1 LTIKEQRLV
10 GNKYYYDLT
19 YPNLEIKM
27 SLTDSILGNYV
38 DNEVARTNIQEKM
51 YEILAKAD
59 LNSLENEIKKI
70 YASIPNDWFRK
81 NNIPKYEGYYC
92 IVLYCYF
99 CGMGLDTK
107 AEETT
112 SKGRIDMT
120 VKLDNNIY
128 IIEFKT
134 EKSGKKPL
142 DQIKEKNYAEKFIG
156 GKENVYL
163 VGIEFDEEKRNVSSY
178 EWEKVV

>member
-1 LTIKEQRLV
+1 
-10 GNKYYYDLT
+10 
-19 YPNLEIKM
+19 
-27 SLTDSILGNYV
+27 
-38 DNEVARTNIQEKM
+38 
-51 YEILAKAD
+51 
-59 LNSLENEIKKI
+59 
-70 YASIPNDWFRK
+70 
-81 NNIPKYEGYYC
+81 
-92 IVLYCYF
+92 
-99 CGMGLDTK
+99 MGLDTT

-128 IIEFKT
+128 IVEFKT

-156 GKENVYL
+156 GKEDVYL